1 MPVLRRRSKMVSF
14 RLSEQEYQGLVTLCG
29 TRGARSLSD
38 LARDAMHSLL
48 GAANGSENAG
58 GVEIEVR
65 KLHGRIE
72 EIDRGLKRI
81 TQLLE
86 EPGSTGE
93 KPR

>member
-14 RLSEQEYQGLVTLCG
+14 RLSEQEYQGLVSICG
-29 TRGARSLSD
+29 ARGARSLSD
-38 LARDAMHSLL
+38 LARDAMQELL
-48 GAANGSENAG
+48 GSPSGSDSVG
-58 GVEIEVR
+58 SVEIEFR

-86 EPGSTGE
+86 EAGPTGE
-93 KPR
+93 KAR